1 MFKRLHKQFALFS
14 TGITSLIL
22 AAMTFVCLFISETD
36 ASRES
41 YLTFHTNTN
50 TMLSYLSSQ
59 SIISHQWLLE
69 MEDNYGVHIRIT
81 DNGKELF
88 YRTLDSGTKAPRL
101 FALAEEKAAESYGV
115 DVSDSNRNQYTA
127 NTAVFT
133 LDIPSCYAAVS
144 LLPRESGS
152 LSATVVYP
160 LDREREQVLRRRM
173 LFLGAAGCGVLLLW
187 IFSWFFT
194 RRLIKPLEEGQKKQ
208 NQFIAAASHELRT
221 PLAVILSS
229 TSALRGTPPKKQ
241 EQFLSHIQEE
251 GERMNRLIGDLLS
264 LSSADSQSWAI
275 HPERAEP
282 DTLLLNIYEKYQPL
296 AHEKGLHWNV
306 LLPDTPVPVQHWDSG
321 RISQVLGILA
331 DNAVSYTPSG
341 GSVSLELHM
350 KKGGLEYRI
359 CDSGPG
365 IPDKEKSAVFQRF
378 YRLDES
384 HHDKEHF
391 GLGLCIAEE
400 IVGMHKGR
408 ISVEDTPG
416 GGASFVVRLQT
427 NVYSINR

>member
-133 LDIPSCYAAVS
+133 LDTPSCYAAVS
-144 LLPRESGS
+144 
-152 LSATVVYP
+152 
-160 LDREREQVLRRRM
+160 
-173 LFLGAAGCGVLLLW
+173 
-187 IFSWFFT
+187 
-194 RRLIKPLEEGQKKQ
+194 
-208 NQFIAAASHELRT
+208 
-221 PLAVILSS
+221 
-229 TSALRGTPPKKQ
+229 PP
-241 EQFLSHIQEE
+241 
-251 GERMNRLIGDLLS
+251 
-264 LSSADSQSWAI
+264 
-275 HPERAEP
+275 
-282 DTLLLNIYEKYQPL
+282 
-296 AHEKGLHWNV
+296 
-306 LLPDTPVPVQHWDSG
+306 
-321 RISQVLGILA
+321 
-331 DNAVSYTPSG
+331 
-341 GSVSLELHM
+341 
-350 KKGGLEYRI
+350 
-359 CDSGPG
+359 
-365 IPDKEKSAVFQRF
+365 
-378 YRLDES
+378 
-384 HHDKEHF
+384 
-391 GLGLCIAEE
+391 
-400 IVGMHKGR
+400 
-408 ISVEDTPG
+408 
-416 GGASFVVRLQT
+416 
-427 NVYSINR
+427 